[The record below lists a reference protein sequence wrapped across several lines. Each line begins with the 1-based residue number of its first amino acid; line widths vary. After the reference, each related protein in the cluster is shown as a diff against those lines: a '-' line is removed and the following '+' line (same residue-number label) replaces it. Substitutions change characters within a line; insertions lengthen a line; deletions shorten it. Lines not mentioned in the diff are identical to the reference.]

1 MIDIWVCFVDAASFL
16 VRMGLVFFAIYDSD
30 RSGSERLAF
39 TCTETTVRATM
50 VKMTTMMAMTVD
62 DGDDV

>member
-1 MIDIWVCFVDAASFL
+1 
-16 VRMGLVFFAIYDSD
+16 MGLALFAIYGSD

-39 TCTETTVRATM
+39 TCTATTVRATM

-62 DGDDV
+62 DGDDGR